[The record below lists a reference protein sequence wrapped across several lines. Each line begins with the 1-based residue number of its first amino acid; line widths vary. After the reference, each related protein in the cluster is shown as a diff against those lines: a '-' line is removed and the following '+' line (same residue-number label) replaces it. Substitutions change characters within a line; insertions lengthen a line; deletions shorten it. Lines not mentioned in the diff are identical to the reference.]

1 MSSDTDDVKLDKGKV
16 RLDLILPNF
25 IIGIGDVLTFGANK
39 YEENSWQ
46 NIPNATNRYY
56 AALLRHILAWRKGE
70 KLDKESGLAHIKHA
84 AANLMFLDYF
94 DS

>member
-1 MSSDTDDVKLDKGKV
+1 MGSDTDDVKLDKGKV